1 MNFTRTVARR
11 TTGAE
16 RGGHAVGIPQM
27 LFAPWVRKHDKPGV
41 PLIPQAAST
50 IFPQSLADLIEIC
63 RTRQPG
69 QHLHA
74 AGSHWALS
82 TAAVSDHT
90 FIETHDPND
99 MQSAMGRTLYN
110 VVPGCLADEFLT
122 VLNEQTNNPA
132 LAAGVTTRWR
142 PI

>member
-1 MNFTRTVARR
+1 M
-11 TTGAE
+11 
-16 RGGHAVGIPQM
+16 GIPQM
-27 LFAPWVRKHDKPGV
+27 LFSPWVRKHDKPGV
-41 PLIPQAAST
+41 PLIPQAPST

-90 FIETHDPND
+90 SWNQIPSATIEEV
-99 MQSAMGRTLYN
+99 R
-110 VVPGCLADEFLT
+110 
-122 VLNEQTNNPA
+122 
-132 LAAGVTTRWR
+132 
-142 PI
+142 